1 MKFSTLQQ
9 DLLPHLQAVGRSVG
23 IRSTL
28 PVLDNILLSVEG
40 PPSREAGKKQGAPA
54 ALKIAATN
62 LEIGVIRSINVEVF
76 EEGSITVPAKT
87 LIELISGL
95 GQSKVTVATEGESLV
110 LGSNKFKASINCIP
124 ATEFPAIPL
133 SAKDGVELSKEII
146 LSSSQILFAA
156 AVDEGR
162 PVLTGILTDVSGG
175 KVDFVATDGF
185 RLAHRRVKL
194 QGKEIQFKSLIPRR
208 TFEEVLRIISE
219 TEVDKIELAASSDQN
234 QVVFNL
240 GKTLLSSRLIE
251 GQFPSWEKIIPTG
264 IITRVV
270 VDREELLKAI
280 KLAAVFAKNETN
292 IVVLT
297 LEKSRLKIESSA
309 KELGSQQNEIEV
321 DVEGESLKIA
331 FNTKFLL
338 DAVANSLSLQIM
350 IEFSGPLSAALIKPV
365 GVEGLEYIVMP
376 VRTN

>member
-1 MKFSTLQQ
+1 MKFSILQQ

-40 PPSREAGKKQGAPA
+40 KK
-54 ALKIAATN
+54 LKVAATN

-95 GQSKVTVATEGESLV
+95 GQSKVTVTTEGENLV
-110 LGSNKFKASINCIP
+110 VESNKFKASINCIP

-133 SAKDGVELSKEII
+133 STKDGIELSKEIV

-162 PVLTGILTDVSGG
+162 TGLTGALTDVSGG

-194 QGKEIQFKSLIPRR
+194 QDKEIQPARNASQSEAGGFKCLIPRR

-251 GQFPSWEKIIPTG
+251 GQFPSWEKIIPTE
-264 IITRVV
+264 IATRVM
-270 VDREELLKAI
+270 VDKEEFLKAV

-297 LEKSRLKIESSA
+297 LEKSKLKIESSA
-309 KELGSQQNEIEV
+309 KELGSQQNEIEAN
-321 DVEGESLKIA
+321 VEGDSLQIA
-331 FNTKFLL
+331 FNSKFLS
-338 DAVANSLSLQIM
+338 DAITSSPSLQIM